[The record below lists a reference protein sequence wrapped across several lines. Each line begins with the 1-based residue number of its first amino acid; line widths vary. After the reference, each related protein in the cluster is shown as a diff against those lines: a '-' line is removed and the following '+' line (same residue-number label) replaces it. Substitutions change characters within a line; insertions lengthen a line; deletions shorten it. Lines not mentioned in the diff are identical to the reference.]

1 MKSLLLALLI
11 SFPVFA
17 QDCPSLN
24 LVTAKDSPF
33 NKLPV
38 YDQDGI
44 GICYAYA
51 AAQLADYHL
60 IQNGGERSVHP
71 LWAALKFAE
80 REKKSTVSYG
90 YTDLALKEIK
100 KYGNCHYDKVSGPLS
115 DWARKANIKESEVM
129 NLIEIFAT
137 KLEVHQKTKSSE
149 LITEEIEDVIAA
161 TINDQKPHCSP
172 GAILEQLLPELRA
185 LSVMSSREMLSKLI
199 LPACQTPDRIKLPGV
214 AYYSKESGQENLQ
227 ELQKQLAQRNT
238 PVAISYCSQVLY
250 DPNFSGG
257 NRIDNCGIH
266 ASLIVGMKR
275 DDNKCKLLLRNSW
288 GTGFG
293 THTDNWKCLCK
304 SRETGEL
311 VDDCTASTHNNGKYT
326 VEACWI
332 DSDALG
338 RNLDSLSYL
347 KK

>member
-44 GICYAYA
+44 GICYAYT
-51 AAQLADYHL
+51 AAQLADYYI
-60 IQNGGERSVHP
+60 IQNGGERSIHP
-71 LWAALKFAE
+71 LWGALKLSEAE
-80 REKKSTVSYG
+80 NKTTISIG
-90 YTDLALKEIK
+90 YTDLALEQIK
-100 KYGNCHYDKVSGPLS
+100 KKGNCHYNKISGSLS
-115 DWARKANIKESEVM
+115 EWATKANIRESEVM
-129 NLIEIFAT
+129 SLIESFAS
-137 KLEVHQKTKSSE
+137 KLTVRQNAQSSPLAE
-149 LITEEIEDVIAA
+149 DEIEDI
-161 TINDQKPHCSP
+161 INVTFNAHKAYCSP
-172 GAILEQLLPELRA
+172 GATLEQLLPELKA

-199 LPACQTPDRIKLPGV
+199 LPVCQKPDKIKLPGV
-214 AYYSKESGQENLQ
+214 AYYSKKSGQQNLE
-227 ELQKQLAQRNT
+227 ELKKQLTNRAT
-238 PVAISYCSQVLY
+238 PISVNYCSEVLY
-250 DPNFSGG
+250 KPSYSGG
-257 NRIDNCGIH
+257 DRTSCGMH
-266 ASLIVGMKR
+266 ASLIVGMKK
-275 DDNKCKLLLRNSW
+275 DENKCKLLLRNSW